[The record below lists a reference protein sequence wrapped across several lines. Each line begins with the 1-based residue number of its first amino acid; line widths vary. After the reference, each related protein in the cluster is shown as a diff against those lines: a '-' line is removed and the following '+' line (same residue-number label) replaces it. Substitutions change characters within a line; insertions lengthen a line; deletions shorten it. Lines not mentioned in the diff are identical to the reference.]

1 MSDAPIL
8 CAWDGEHLT
17 PVGQTWARR
26 ADAQWVVGERYY
38 VEIRQERSEAS
49 HRAYFASINEAFQ
62 NLPEDMAERFP
73 SADHLRRWAL
83 IKAGYRDERSIVA
96 ASKAEAQRIAAFIKP
111 MDSYAIVTVKDAV
124 VTVYLAKSQS
134 YRAMGKADFDKSK
147 AAVLEIV
154 AQMIGTTAPAL
165 ERNAAERAA

>member
-1 MSDAPIL
+1 MTDEPIV

-38 VEIRQERSEAS
+38 VEIRQERSQAS

-62 NLPEDMAERFP
+62 NLPEDVAERFP
-73 SADHLRRWAL
+73 SPDALRKYAL
-83 IKAGYRDERSIVA
+83 IKAGYCNSDSIVA
-96 ASKAEAQRIAAFIKP
+96 GSKAEAQRLAAFVRP
-111 MDSYAIVTVKDAV
+111 REQFAVVTVKDAV
-124 VTVYLAKSQS
+124 VTVYTAHSQS
-134 YRAMGKADFDKSK
+134 VRAMGKAYFEKSK
-147 AAVLEIV
+147 AAVLDIV

-165 ERNAAERAA
+165 ERNAGAAA

>member
-1 MSDAPIL
+1 MTDEPIV

-38 VEIRQERSEAS
+38 VEIRQERSQAS

-62 NLPEDMAERFP
+62 NLPEDVAERFP
-73 SADHLRRWAL
+73 SPDALRKYAL
-83 IKAGYRDERSIVA
+83 IKAGYCNSDSIVA
-96 ASKAEAQRIAAFIKP
+96 GSKAEAQRLAAFVRP
-111 MDSYAIVTVKDAV
+111 REQFAVVTVKDAV
-124 VTVYLAKSQS
+124 VTVYTAHSQS
-134 YRAMGKADFDKSK
+134 VRAMGKADFEKSK
-147 AAVLEIV
+147 AAVLDIV

-165 ERNAAERAA
+165 ERNAGAAA